1 MLKTKVIDDSFKA
14 KEMTP
19 ENIAIAL
26 NHLSNEIEKVT
37 QLEKKIDK
45 ITWFIISSILVPIFI
60 FIITLLLN
68 K

>member
-1 MLKTKVIDDSFKA
+1 MLKTKVIGDSFKA

-26 NHLSNEIEKVT
+26 NHISNEIEKVT